1 MFLPGDAVGCAV
13 AGQKVPD
20 GYRHLDRM
28 IEGAARHG
36 AEAGYCATC
45 MDARPHDCQRTD
57 PGGRPQSSATVIGAE
72 PGNMYY
78 AVELNTSTVESA

>member
-13 AGQKVPD
+13 AGQKMPD

-45 MDARPHDCQRTD
+45 MV
-57 PGGRPQSSATVIGAE
+57 PGLTTASGPIQVAVRRAAPQSLVQTREFCAYG
-72 PGNMYY
+72 
-78 AVELNTSTVESA
+78 L